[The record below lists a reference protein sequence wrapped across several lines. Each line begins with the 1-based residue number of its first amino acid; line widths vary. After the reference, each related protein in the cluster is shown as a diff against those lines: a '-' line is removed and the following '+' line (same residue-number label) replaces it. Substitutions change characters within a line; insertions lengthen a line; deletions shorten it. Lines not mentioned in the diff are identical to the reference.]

1 MVRLEYRLLD
11 AQQGYPVLYHYD
23 SIDKDEVSLRFACD
37 YFVKER
43 TVYEKTSAA
52 IERDTYVIYVK
63 PAEDEKAVDYSDA
76 VPLRWGRVQLEV
88 REYKEGTELY
98 PLIHT
103 YQFLDDED
111 ALLHLQ
117 ANYLYLQEQEWEKTS
132 TEVDEDRRVYIYYAQ
147 RT

>member
-11 AQQGYPVLYHYD
+11 PERGYPVLYYYD

-37 YFVKER
+37 YLVKER

-52 IERDTYVIYVK
+52 IERDTYVIYVRHA
-63 PAEDEKAVDYSDA
+63 PDEKAVAYPDA

-88 REYKEGTELY
+88 REYREETEHY

-117 ANYLYLQEQEWEKTS
+117 ADFLYLQDQEWEKTS
-132 TEVDEDRRVYIYYAQ
+132 TEVDEDRRVYVYYAQ